1 MVRSYARN
9 LCTLAK
15 KTNMLADVCGEM
27 EGTSMKTFDDYVG
40 ALERLF
46 VGEDVEAWSPAIR
59 SATVIRQGRKR
70 CFADPSIAVAALGAS
85 PRDLELDLKTFGF
98 VYECMCI
105 RDLKVYSQALGGM
118 LSHYHD
124 RYGLEADAVLHLAD
138 GRYALVECK
147 LGSRDVE
154 DGAGHLLTLR
164 DLIRERNER
173 ERREVLRLPS
183 LLIVLSG
190 GKMAYAREDG
200 VKVIPLGCL
209 RD

>member
-1 MVRSYARN
+1 MESGYSFGHCYPARAEALFCGSVNRRS
-9 LCTLAK
+9 
-15 KTNMLADVCGEM
+15 
-27 EGTSMKTFDDYVG
+27 
-40 ALERLF
+40 RL
-46 VGEDVEAWSPAIR
+46 G
-59 SATVIRQGRKR
+59 G
-70 CFADPSIAVAALGAS
+70 FASGP
-85 PRDLELDLKTFGF
+85 ELDLKTFGF

-105 RDLKVYSQALGGM
+105 RDLKVYPQALGEM

-164 DLIRERNER
+164 DLIRERNEQ
-173 ERREVLRLPS
+173 EWREVLRLPS
-183 LLIVLSG
+183 LLIVLTG
-190 GKMAYAREDG
+190 GEMAYTREDG

>member
-1 MVRSYARN
+1 M
-9 LCTLAK
+9 
-15 KTNMLADVCGEM
+15 
-27 EGTSMKTFDDYVG
+27 
-40 ALERLF
+40 
-46 VGEDVEAWSPAIR
+46 EDVEAWSPAIR

-70 CFADPSIAVAALGAS
+70 CFVDPSIAVAALGAS

-105 RDLKVYSQALGGM
+105 RDLKVYPQALGGM

-164 DLIRERNER
+164 DLIRERNEQ
-173 ERREVLRLPS
+173 EWREVLRLPS
-183 LLIVLSG
+183 LLIVLTG
-190 GKMAYAREDG
+190 GEMAYTREDG